1 MKKFS
6 LFLLFSLLIIGTNA
20 QGYKI
25 SVISDLMTDT
35 LKILSYNKTTLKYET
50 FQTQKYEKEIIF
62 KGQQPLQPGIYIVQ
76 KDTTILVEFFI
87 SDLKNQEFTIT
98 LKDNQATFKGSPE
111 NSANRTYIKKMQEF
125 DTQIQKLDDEFTALK
140 NGNLPNYMLQ
150 PYVDTLALKA
160 EKIQKQR
167 MDYQYNT
174 VQQYKGTLFA
184 SVVKSTME
192 IPTPPKEYYNNKTTY
207 FTYIAQRHFENYVW
221 ADDRLLN
228 TPIPNNKY
236 KYFSQVI
243 LQLEPEVV
251 TPIIIDYLDKSKVS
265 IPQYYAFFDYL
276 ELFFG
281 SLTSPYRDEY
291 LYIEMLKNALTFPQL
306 EVSRRTRYEYELGMI
321 NKNLKGSI
329 LPNFPLLM
337 KSGDT
342 TSLYDIQAE
351 YLILYF
357 QNPDCPS
364 CIELRNKMESM
375 DNLKRAITSQKVKIV
390 TIFFEADDKIWR
402 NYLRASANPAY
413 LHGWNY
419 NLQIVN
425 EKMFDTRTIPML
437 ILVDKD
443 KRVIKKDLMSNEI
456 EQYMKMINP

>member
-1 MKKFS
+1 MKKISF
-6 LFLLFSLLIIGTNA
+6 FLLFISFVIGTNA

-25 SVISDLMTDT
+25 SVVSDLMTDT
-35 LKILSYNKTTLKYET
+35 LKIQSYNKETTKYET
-50 FQTQKYEKEIIF
+50 LRSIKYEKEILF
-62 KGQQPLQPGIYIVQ
+62 QGQQPLQPGIYLIK

-87 SDLKNQEFTIT
+87 SDLKNQEFKIT

-111 NSANRTYIKKMQEF
+111 NAANRTYIKKMQEF
-125 DTQIQKLDDEFTALK
+125 DSQIQKLDEEFTELK
-140 NGNLPNYMLQ
+140 KGNLPNYMLQ
-150 PYVDTLALKA
+150 PFVDTIALKA

-167 MDYQYNT
+167 IDYQYNT
-174 VQQYKGTLFA
+174 VQQYRGTLFA

-192 IPTPPKEYYNNKTTY
+192 IPTPPKEYYNNKATY
-207 FTYIAQRHFENYVW
+207 FLYIAQRHFENFVW

-228 TPIPNNKY
+228 TPIPNNKF
-236 KYFSQVI
+236 KFFAQVI

-251 TPIIIDYLDKSKVS
+251 TPIVIEHLDKSKIS
-265 IPQYYAFFDYL
+265 TQFFYAFFDYL
-276 ELFFG
+276 EVFFG
-281 SLTSPYRDEY
+281 SLTSPYKDEF
-291 LYIEMLKNALTFPQL
+291 LYIEMLKNALTLPQL
-306 EVSRRTRYEYELGMI
+306 EETRRVRYDYELGMI
-321 NKNLKGSI
+321 NKNLKGTI
-329 LPNFPLLM
+329 LPNFSMLM
-337 KSGDT
+337 SNGDT
-342 TSLYDIQAE
+342 TSLYDIQAD

-364 CIELRNKMESM
+364 CIELRNKVESM
-375 DNLKRAITSQKVKIV
+375 DHLKRALNSQKVKIV
-390 TIFFEADDKIWR
+390 TIYFEEDERIWR
-402 NYLRASANPAY
+402 NYLKSSANPAY

-419 NLQIVN
+419 NLKIVN

>member
-1 MKKFS
+1 MKKISF
-6 LFLLFSLLIIGTNA
+6 FLLFISFVIGTNA

-25 SVISDLMTDT
+25 SVVSDLMTDT
-35 LKILSYNKTTLKYET
+35 LKIQSYNKETTKYET
-50 FQTQKYEKEIIF
+50 LRSMKYEKEILF
-62 KGQQPLQPGIYIVQ
+62 QGQQPLQPGIYLIQ

-87 SDLKNQEFTIT
+87 SDLQNQEFKIT

-111 NSANRTYIKKMQEF
+111 NAANRTYIKKMQEF
-125 DTQIQKLDDEFTALK
+125 DSQIQKLDEEFTELK
-140 NGNLPNYMLQ
+140 KGNLPNYMLQ
-150 PYVDTLALKA
+150 PFVDTIALKA

-167 MDYQYNT
+167 IDYQYNT
-174 VQQYKGTLFA
+174 VQQYRGTLFA

-192 IPTPPKEYYNNKTTY
+192 IPTPPKEYYNNKATY
-207 FTYIAQRHFENYVW
+207 FSYIAQRHFENFVW

-228 TPIPNNKY
+228 TPIPNNKF
-236 KYFSQVI
+236 KFFAQVI

-251 TPIIIDYLDKSKVS
+251 TPIVIEHLNKSKIS
-265 IPQYYAFFDYL
+265 LPFYYAFFDYL
-276 ELFFG
+276 EVFFG
-281 SLTSPYRDEY
+281 SLTSPYRDEF

-306 EVSRRTRYEYELGMI
+306 EESRRVRYDYELGII
-321 NKNLKGSI
+321 NKNLKGTI
-329 LPNFPLLM
+329 LPNFSMLM
-337 KSGDT
+337 SNGDT
-342 TSLYDIQAE
+342 TSLYDIQAD

-364 CIELRNKMESM
+364 CIELRNKVESM
-375 DNLKRAITSQKVKIV
+375 DHLKRALNSQKVKIV
-390 TIFFEADDKIWR
+390 TIYFEEDERIWR
-402 NYLRASANPAY
+402 NYLKSSANPAY

-419 NLQIVN
+419 NLKIVN

-437 ILVDKD
+437 ILVDKE

>member
-1 MKKFS
+1 MKKYS
-6 LFLLFSLLIIGTNA
+6 LFLFLCVSLLTTYS
-20 QGYKI
+20 QSYKI
-25 SVISDLMTDT
+25 NVVSDLIADS
-35 LKILSYNKTTLKYET
+35 LFLQSYNKETHTYQT
-50 FQTQKYEKEIIF
+50 FQSVKYQKSIEFQGEKPLEPGMYII
-62 KGQQPLQPGIYIVQ
+62 Q
-76 KDTTILVEFFI
+76 KDTFVLVEFFV
-87 SDLKNQEFTIT
+87 SDFKNQSFKITIKEQQIRFT
-98 LKDNQATFKGSPE
+98 DSPE
-111 NSANRTYIKKMQEF
+111 NEANQQYIKKMQDF
-125 DTQIQKLDDEFTALK
+125 ISQIKKLDDEFNELK
-140 NGNLPNYMLQ
+140 KGNLPNYMLQ
-150 PYVDTLALKA
+150 PFVDTIALKA
-160 EKIQKQR
+160 ELIQKQR
-167 MDYQYNT
+167 IDYQYNT
-174 VQQYKGTLFA
+174 VQKYKGTLFA

-207 FTYIAQRHFENYVW
+207 YTYIAQRHFENFVW

-228 TPIPNNKY
+228 TPIPHNKF
-236 KYFSQVI
+236 KYFAQVI

-251 TPIIIDYLDKSKVS
+251 TPIVIDYLSKSKAS
-265 IPQYYAFFDYL
+265 ITQYYAFFDYL

-306 EVSRRTRYEYELGMI
+306 DESRRVRYEYELGMI

-337 KSGDT
+337 KTGDT
-342 TSLYDIQAE
+342 TSLYAIQAD

-375 DNLKRAITSQKVKIV
+375 DHLKRAITNQKVKIV
-390 TIFFEADDKIWR
+390 TIFFEEDEKIWR
-402 NYLRASANPAY
+402 NYLRTSANPSY
-413 LHGWNY
+413 LHAWNY

-443 KRVIKKDLMSNEI
+443 KRVIKKDLVSNEI
-456 EQYMKMINP
+456 EQYIKMINP

>member
-1 MKKFS
+1 MKKIS
-6 LFLLFSLLIIGTNA
+6 LFLLFIALLIGTNA
-20 QGYKI
+20 QGYSIK
-25 SVISDLMTDT
+25 VVSDLMTDT
-35 LKILSYNKTTLKYET
+35 LKIQSYNKITFKYET
-50 FQTQKYEKEIIF
+50 LQSLKYGKELLF
-62 KGQQPLQPGIYIVQ
+62 EGKQPLQPGIYIIQ
-76 KDTTILVEFFI
+76 KDSTILVEFFI
-87 SDLKNQEFTIT
+87 SDLKNQEFSIQ

-111 NSANRTYIKKMQEF
+111 NTANRTYIKKMQEF
-125 DTQIQKLDDEFTALK
+125 DTQIQKLDDEFNELK
-140 NGNLPNYMLQ
+140 KGNLPNYMLQ
-150 PYVDTLALKA
+150 PFVDTIALKA

-167 MDYQYNT
+167 IDYQYNT

-184 SVVKSTME
+184 TVVKSTME
-192 IPTPPKEYYNNKTTY
+192 IPTPPKEYYKNKTTY
-207 FTYIAQRHFENYVW
+207 YTYLAQRHFENYVW

-228 TPIPNNKY
+228 TPISNNKY
-236 KYFSQVI
+236 KYFAQLV

-251 TPIIIDYLDKSKVS
+251 TPIVIDYLDKSKVS
-265 IPQYYAFFDYL
+265 IAQYYSFFDYL
-276 ELFFG
+276 EVFFG

-306 EVSRRTRYEYELGMI
+306 EESRRTRYEYELGMI
-321 NKNLKGSI
+321 NKNLKGTI
-329 LPNFPLLM
+329 IPNFPLLM

-375 DNLKRAITSQKVKIV
+375 DHLKRAITSQKVKIV
-390 TIFFEADDKIWR
+390 TIFFEEDERIWR
-402 NYLRASANPAY
+402 NYLKTSANPAY

-419 NLQIVN
+419 NQQIVN

-443 KRVIKKDLMSNEI
+443 KRVVKKDLMSNEI
-456 EQYMKMINP
+456 EQYMKIINP

>member
-1 MKKFS
+1 MKKTS
-6 LFLLFSLLIIGTNA
+6 LFLLFILLIIGANA
-20 QGYKI
+20 QGYHI
-25 SVISDLMTDT
+25 SVVSDIITDT
-35 LKILSYNKTTLKYET
+35 LKIQTYNSNTHKYET
-50 FQTQKYEKEIIF
+50 HQALKYEKETIF
-62 KGQQPLQPGIYIVQ
+62 QGKQPLQPGIYLIQ
-76 KDTTILVEFFI
+76 KDSTILVEFFI
-87 SDLKNQEFTIT
+87 SDLKNQDFKVI

-111 NSANRTYIKKMQEF
+111 NQANRTYIKKMQEF
-125 DTQIQKLDDEFTALK
+125 DAQIQKLDDEFNELK
-140 NGNLPNYMLQ
+140 KGNLPNYMLQ
-150 PYVDTLALKA
+150 PFVDTIAVKA

-167 MDYQYNT
+167 LEYQYNT
-174 VQQYKGTLFA
+174 IQQYRGTLFA

-207 FTYIAQRHFENYVW
+207 FTYIAQRHFENFVW
-221 ADDRLLN
+221 ADDRLLK

-236 KYFSQVI
+236 KYFAQVI
-243 LQLEPEVV
+243 LQLDPEVV
-251 TPIIIDYLDKSKVS
+251 TPIVIEQLDKSKIS

-306 EVSRRTRYEYELGMI
+306 EEARRTRYEYELGMI

-337 KSGDT
+337 KTGDT

-375 DNLKRAITSQKVKIV
+375 DHLKRALKSQKVKIV
-390 TIFFEADDKIWR
+390 TIFFEEDERIWR
-402 NYLRASANPAY
+402 NYLNSSANPSY
-413 LHGWNY
+413 LHAWNY
-419 NLQIVN
+419 NLQIVKEN
-425 EKMFDTRTIPML
+425 MFDTRTIPML

-443 KRVIKKDLMSNEI
+443 KRVIKKDMMSNEI
-456 EQYMKMINP
+456 EQFMKMINL